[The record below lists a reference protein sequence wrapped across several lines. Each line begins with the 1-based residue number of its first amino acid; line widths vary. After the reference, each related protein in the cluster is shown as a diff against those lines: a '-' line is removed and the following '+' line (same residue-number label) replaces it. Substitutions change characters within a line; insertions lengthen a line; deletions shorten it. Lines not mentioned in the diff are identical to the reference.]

1 MDTFLKANIHPAV
14 WDPWSMEMSC
24 QKFKR
29 AVTSM
34 EKVLESLYLL
44 YLSTFV
50 RFLS

>member
-1 MDTFLKANIHPAV
+1 
-14 WDPWSMEMSC
+14 MEMSC